1 MDGRGEV
8 VFILKKI
15 MWTFI
20 IVIVALIGWF
30 TYIVYT
36 DFSTSEQP
44 VTGEPDE
51 TETESPQDE
60 EEEPIL
66 LNEQGDEDKKPFNTT
81 MKQEEVTE
89 EVMRDF
95 IHKMSHQKIEAEA
108 KWGLIEI
115 TDERIDWLLKS
126 VDKTKEPL
134 NNKEVYKKILTR
146 WAEADFSHAVEDHNT
161 IWEMQGGNI
170 GKALRL
176 LTAEEEEAYL
186 ESKRN

>member
-1 MDGRGEV
+1 M
-8 VFILKKI
+8 FKKI
-15 MWTFI
+15 IWTFI

-36 DFSTSEQP
+36 DFSASEQP
-44 VTGEPDE
+44 VTEEPAE
-51 TETESPQDE
+51 TETESPQE
-60 EEEPIL
+60 EGEEEPIL
-66 LNEQGDEDKKPFNTT
+66 LNEQGDEDKNPFNTT

-134 NNKEVYKKILTR
+134 QHKEVYKKILTR
-146 WAEADFSHAVEDHNT
+146 WADGDFSHAVEDHNT

-170 GKALRL
+170 GEAIRL
-176 LTAEEEEAYL
+176 LTAEEEKAYL
-186 ESKRN
+186 ESKRK